1 VAASTSAPEAAP
13 KSSAAARAIWPNL
26 P

>member
-1 VAASTSAPEAAP
+1 VAASTSAPDAAP

>member
-1 VAASTSAPEAAP
+1 VAASTSAPEP